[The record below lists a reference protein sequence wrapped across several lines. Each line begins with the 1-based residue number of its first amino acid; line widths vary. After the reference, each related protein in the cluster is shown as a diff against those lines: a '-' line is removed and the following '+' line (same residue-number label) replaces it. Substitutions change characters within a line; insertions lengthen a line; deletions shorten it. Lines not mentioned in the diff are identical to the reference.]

1 MIIVAASSP
10 QELQASK
17 NLFVGW
23 EPVVTGV
30 GKVQASIAVTKAINH
45 FHPDYVIGIGTCK
58 ALDES
63 YTIGDIVIAKTVV
76 QYDIDLRRFNLARTE
91 VFNSLGK
98 KVGALESPCSILDI
112 GRIAPLRAAIHQQ
125 AVIGTADRF
134 LVSSDI
140 DSLPF
145 LIEELHINAVDMES
159 YAIAAAAHEFGLPW
173 AVVRCISDDARGRRP
188 KSYTTFL
195 QSASRDML
203 LVAQALVSQQTE

>member
-17 NLFVGW
+17 NLFEGW
-23 EPVVTGV
+23 VSVVTGV
-30 GKVQASIAVTKAINH
+30 GKVQASIAVTKAIMS
-45 FHPDYVIGIGTCK
+45 FHPECVIGIGTCK
-58 ALDES
+58 ALDDTYS
-63 YTIGDIVIAKTVV
+63 IGDIVVAQSVV

-91 VFNSLGK
+91 LFDRLGE
-98 KVGALESPCSILDI
+98 KVGALGSPFSILDI
-112 GRIAPLRAAIHQQ
+112 GRIAPLRVAIHQQ

-134 LVSSDI
+134 LVSSDV
-140 DSLPF
+140 DSMPF

-159 YAIAAAAHEFGLPW
+159 YAIAAAAHEFSLPW
-173 AVVRCISDDARGRRP
+173 AVVRCVSDDARGRRP

-203 LVAQALVSQQTE
+203 LVAQALVSHQTE